1 MTLHYREFDAMQE
14 ILQVLSHLDE
24 DAQRRVTSWVSER
37 IARAGSVV
45 ALTSPG
51 EELVESLPIKGLG
64 PTKPDALNESVLRT
78 LRDLLDAGVIRP
90 GEPIEWRRPE
100 VGQHYMAAILHEGM
114 IVTAD
119 GRTFSSLSTAASA
132 LAGISCNDWICWTV
146 PRLGEVRIGS
156 LRGRSRGPTLD

>member
-1 MTLHYREFDAMQE
+1 MTLPDRELEAMQQ
-14 ILQVLSHLDE
+14 ILELLGHLDE

-100 VGQHYMAAILHEGM
+100 VGQHHTAAILREDM
-114 IVTAD
+114 IVTGD
-119 GRTFSSLSTAASA
+119 GRSFSSLSAAASA
-132 LAGISCNDWICWTV
+132 LAGTSCNGWICWTV
-146 PRLGEVRIGS
+146 PRLGGVSIGS
-156 LRGRSRGPTLD
+156 LRGQSRR